1 MHTQRAQNYLL
12 HFLNDCAHQR
22 LTSENCQ
29 LHFVHITQDL
39 QRSHRICTH
48 HTRFAHTTKLPASF
62 SQRLCASMTD
72 QWKLSTPLCTHH
84 TGSTEIT
91 QDLYT
96 SHRIY
101 RDHTGFVHITQDLQ
115 RSHRICTHHTRFAHT
130 TLDLHRS
137 HTISS
142 ASNRTRFVHIT

>member
-1 MHTQRAQNYLL
+1 MMHTQRAQNYLL

-48 HTRFAHTTKLPASF
+48 HTRFAHTT
-62 SQRLCASMTD
+62 
-72 QWKLSTPLCTHH
+72 
-84 TGSTEIT
+84 
-91 QDLYT
+91 
-96 SHRIY
+96 
-101 RDHTGFVHITQDLQ
+101 
-115 RSHRICTHHTRFAHT
+115 
-130 TLDLHRS
+130 LDLHRS